1 MSRFWFLFG
10 LMIIVDLK
18 MLKWIEWVNNFV
30 NKVYKLNCNWVII
43 LVKLIYVLVES
54 EDERELLWYMN

>member
-1 MSRFWFLFG
+1 MMSRFWFLFG

-54 EDERELLWYMN
+54 EDERELYMN

>member
-18 MLKWIEWVNNFV
+18 MLKWIEWVNNYV

-54 EDERELLWYMN
+54 EDERELYMN

>member
-30 NKVYKLNCNWVII
+30 NKVNKLNCNWVII

-54 EDERELLWYMN
+54 EDERELYMN

>member
-1 MSRFWFLFG
+1 
-10 LMIIVDLK
+10 MIIVDLK
-18 MLKWIEWVNNFV
+18 MLKWIEWVNNYV

-54 EDERELLWYMN
+54 EDERGLYMN

>member
-1 MSRFWFLFG
+1 
-10 LMIIVDLK
+10 MIIVDLK
-18 MLKWIEWVNNFV
+18 MLKWIEWVNNYV

-54 EDERELLWYMN
+54 EDERELYMN